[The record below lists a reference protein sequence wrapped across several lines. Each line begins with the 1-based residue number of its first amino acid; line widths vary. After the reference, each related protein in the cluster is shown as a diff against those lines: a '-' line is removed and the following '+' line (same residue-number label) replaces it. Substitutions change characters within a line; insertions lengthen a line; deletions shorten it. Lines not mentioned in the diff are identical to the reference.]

1 MHSFLR
7 SCGRFASMLSACV
20 VGLSLLWMP
29 SSAAAEE
36 DFTQLVVSGDWASGR
51 ICFNEGCLWI
61 ALVAT
66 SNLSDRVLSVVFLP
80 DGQVHFRTLTS
91 GLTQENIKTWGET
104 TEEEVR
110 QEFRVDKNPIIDATV
125 TRTLDVEERTITE
138 ELPTELFGWDFVR
151 QLRKGVTLRVRHHF
165 SDEPFIERF
174 SLKGAQKAIDR
185 AYTMSQKEQNLRSPD
200 ERYFEDAP
208 HASTF
213 QRDSDFFQ

>member
-29 SSAAAEE
+29 SSASAEE
-36 DFTQLVVSGDWASGR
+36 DFTQPVVSGDWASGR
-51 ICFNEGCLWI
+51 FCFDKGCLWI
-61 ALVAT
+61 ALVAA
-66 SNLSDRVLSVVFLP
+66 SNLSDRFLSVVFMP
-80 DGQVHFRTLTS
+80 DGQVRFTSLTS
-91 GLTQENIKTWGET
+91 DLTQENIKTWGDT

-110 QEFRVDKNPIIDATV
+110 QEFRVDKNPIIDATI

-138 ELPTELFGWDFVR
+138 ELPTELFGWDFVQ
-151 QLRKGVTLRVRHHF
+151 QLRNGETLRIRHHF

-174 SLKGAQKAIDR
+174 SLKGAQEAIDR
-185 AYTMSQKEQNLRSPD
+185 AYTMNQKERNLRSTD

-208 HASTF
+208 RASTF